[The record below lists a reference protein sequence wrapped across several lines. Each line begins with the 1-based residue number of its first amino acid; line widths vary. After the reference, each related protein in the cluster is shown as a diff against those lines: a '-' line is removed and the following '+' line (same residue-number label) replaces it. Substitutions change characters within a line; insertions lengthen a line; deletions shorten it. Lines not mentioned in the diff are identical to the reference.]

1 MPFTF
6 NLVRHYIPE
15 AFDLGGAVRV
25 ESSWPIDSLKAPGF
39 KTLETTSEKLVSK
52 FALSNSTCT
61 ATPGHG
67 DGHEDPA
74 QRDGAGDPL
83 DGARRRA
90 QQRGLPL
97 PQRLAGGLYM
107 TSSATHST

>member
-1 MPFTF
+1 VPFTF
-6 NLVRHYIPE
+6 NLVRHYILE

-39 KTLETTSEKLVSK
+39 KTLETTSEKLISK
-52 FALSNSTCT
+52 FALSHSTSYT
-61 ATPGHG
+61 ATPGHC

-74 QRDGAGDPL
+74 QRDGAGDLL

-97 PQRLAGGLYM
+97 PQRLAGGLLSM
-107 TSSATHST
+107 QRCIDL